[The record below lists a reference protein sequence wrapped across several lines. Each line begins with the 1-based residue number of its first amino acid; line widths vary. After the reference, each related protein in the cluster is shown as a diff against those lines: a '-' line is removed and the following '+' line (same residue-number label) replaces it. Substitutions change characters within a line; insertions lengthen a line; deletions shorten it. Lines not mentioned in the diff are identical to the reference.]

1 MTRHLIDNH
10 HSPHPSHQSP
20 PCLTCRVLLL
30 LDLQVSMLSSPTE
43 GGVPSSQTVY
53 RNIEHILDRARSA
66 KQPPRIIHIRNSGES
81 GDPDAPNSPGWQLV
95 FPTLEHEFVIDK
107 LKNNAFAGTKLAE
120 LIPRD
125 AELII
130 VGMQS
135 DYCVRATCS
144 AALGRGNTVILIKE
158 AHATYDRI
166 EVWNG
171 GMVTIARDVESEI
184 EAELE
189 EAGVNL
195 LCMSDVPHLF
205 SDR

>member
-1 MTRHLIDNH
+1 MTRHPIDNH
-10 HSPHPSHQSP
+10 LSIHYQSP
-20 PCLTCRVLLL
+20 PCLACRVLLL
-30 LDLQVSMLSSPTE
+30 LDVQVCVLSSPAQ
-43 GGVPSSQTVY
+43 GGVPSAETVL
-53 RNIEHILDRARSA
+53 RNIEYILDRARSA
-66 KQPPRIIHIRNSGES
+66 KQPPRIIHIRNSGEP
-81 GDPDAPNSPGWQLV
+81 GDSDTPNSPGWQLV

-107 LKNNAFAGTKLAE
+107 FKNNAFSGTKLAD

-125 AELII
+125 AELIV

-144 AALGRGNTVILIKE
+144 AALDRGNTVILIKD

-171 GMVTIARDVESEI
+171 GMVTKAQDVELEI

-195 LCMSDVPHLF
+195 LCMSDGPHLF

>member
-1 MTRHLIDNH
+1 MTRHPIDNH
-10 HSPHPSHQSP
+10 HSPHPSPQSP
-20 PCLTCRVLLL
+20 PALTCRVLLL
-30 LDLQVSMLSSPTE
+30 LDLQVCMLSSPTK
-43 GGVPSSQTVY
+43 GGVPSSETVY

-66 KQPPRIIHIRNSGES
+66 KLPPRIIHIRNSGES

-95 FPTLEHEFVIDK
+95 FPPLEHEFVVDK

-125 AELII
+125 AELI
-130 VGMQS
+130 VS
-135 DYCVRATCS
+135 RHAKRLL
-144 AALGRGNTVILIKE
+144 AALARGNTVILINE

-171 GMVTIARDVESEI
+171 GMVTIAHDVELEI

>member
-1 MTRHLIDNH
+1 MTRHPIDSH
-10 HSPHPSHQSP
+10 HSPHPSPQSP
-20 PCLTCRVLLL
+20 PALTCRVLLL
-30 LDLQVSMLSSPTE
+30 LDLQVCMLSSPTK
-43 GGVPSSQTVY
+43 GGVPSSETVY
-53 RNIEHILDRARSA
+53 RNIEHILDRARAA
-66 KQPPRIIHIRNSGES
+66 KLPPRIIHIRNSGES

-95 FPTLEHEFVIDK
+95 FPPLEHEFVVDK
-107 LKNNAFAGTKLAE
+107 LKNNAFAGTKLPE

-125 AELII
+125 AELIV

-144 AALGRGNTVILIKE
+144 AALARGNTVILINE

-171 GMVTIARDVESEI
+171 GMVTIAHDVELEI

>member
-1 MTRHLIDNH
+1 MTRSLY
-10 HSPHPSHQSP
+10 HQSP
-20 PCLTCRVLLL
+20 HYQSPPSLACRVLLL
-30 LDLQVSMLSSPTE
+30 LDVQVCTLKSPAE
-43 GGVPSSQTVY
+43 GVVPSSEAVL
-53 RNIEHILDRARSA
+53 RNIEKILHRARTA

-81 GDPDAPNSPGWQLV
+81 GEPDAPNSPGWQLV
-95 FPTLEHEFVIDK
+95 FPTLPHEFVIDK
-107 LKNNAFAGTKLAE
+107 LKNNAFAGTKLAD

-125 AELII
+125 AELIV

-144 AALGRGNTVILIKE
+144 AALDRGNTVILIKD

-171 GMVTIARDVESEI
+171 GMVTKARDVELEI

-189 EAGVNL
+189 EAGVSL